1 MSTEFSNNQTQ
12 NSVSDEAF
20 TSELCEVPSRVLLF
34 IELNI
39 KLFKIIP
46 QLATFL
52 GYYARQGRFRA
63 SNLLKAEPKWEV
75 RDLRAESNS

>member
-1 MSTEFSNNQTQ
+1 MSQTQ
-12 NSVSDEAF
+12 DKD
-20 TSELCEVPSRVLLF
+20 PKK
-34 IELNI
+34 

-75 RDLRAESNS
+75 RDLRAASNS